1 MSKPL
6 TINLPHELGRAEARN
21 RIEQGFGKIEQQL
34 VGGGPAK
41 VDKSWVGDTM
51 NFTAVAMGQTVTGAL
66 HVMERDIRIDIVL
79 PGILGML
86 AGKVRDKVQKQGQ
99 LLLEKK

>member
-6 TINLPHELGRAEARN
+6 TITLPHQLGQAEARK
-21 RIEQGFGKIEQQL
+21 RIEDGFVKIEQQL
-34 VGGGPAK
+34 AGGNTAK
-41 VDKSWVGDTM
+41 VSKTWDGDTM
-51 NFTAVAMGQTVTGAL
+51 NFAAVAMGQTITGAL
-66 HVMERDIRIDIVL
+66 HVFDREIRIDIVL

-86 AGKVRDKVQKQGQ
+86 AGKVKDRVQREGQ

>member
-1 MSKPL
+1 
-6 TINLPHELGRAEARN
+6 
-21 RIEQGFGKIEQQL
+21 
-34 VGGGPAK
+34 
-41 VDKSWVGDTM
+41 M

-66 HVMERDIRIDIVL
+66 HVLEQEIRIDIVL

-99 LLLEKK
+99 LLLK

>member
-6 TINLPHELGRAEARN
+6 TITIPHQLGLAEARK
-21 RIEQGFGKIEQQL
+21 RIEEGFGKIEQQL
-34 VGGGPAK
+34 AGGGQAR
-41 VDKSWVGDTM
+41 VEKSWAGDTM
-51 NFTAVAMGQTVTGAL
+51 NFTALAMGQTITGAL
-66 HVMERDIRIDIVL
+66 HVMQEEIKLDIVL

-86 AGKVRDKVQKQGQ
+86 AGKVKDKVQKEGR

>member
-6 TINLPHELGRAEARN
+6 TINLPHQLGKAEARK
-21 RIEQGFGKIEQQL
+21 RIEEGFGKIEQQL
-34 VGGGPAK
+34 AGGGQAK
-41 VDKSWVGDTM
+41 VDKTWVGDTM

-66 HVMERDIRIDIVL
+66 HVLEQEIRIDIVL

-99 LLLEKK
+99 LLLK

>member
-6 TINLPHELGRAEARN
+6 TITIPHQLGQVEARK
-21 RIEQGFGKIEQQL
+21 RIEEGFVKIEQQL
-34 VGGGPAK
+34 AGGNTAK
-41 VDKSWVGDTM
+41 VDKTWTGDTM
-51 NFTAVAMGQTVTGAL
+51 NFTALAMGQTITGAL
-66 HVMERDIRIDIVL
+66 HVLDSEIKLDIVL

-86 AGKVRDKVQKQGQ
+86 AGKVKDKVQREGQ

>member
-6 TINLPHELGRAEARN
+6 TITLPHQLGQTEARK
-21 RIEQGFGKIEQQL
+21 RIEEGFGKIEQQL
-34 VGGGPAK
+34 AGGGQARVEK
-41 VDKSWVGDTM
+41 TWTGDTM
-51 NFTAVAMGQTVTGAL
+51 NFTALAMGQTITGAL
-66 HVMERDIRIDIVL
+66 HVLDQEIKIDIVL

-86 AGKVRDKVQKQGQ
+86 AGKVKDKVQKEGQ